1 LRPRKKK
8 DHKGGETASR
18 KCPSC
23 HSIRIWNGGRRKTK
37 KGRVQRYE
45 CGDCGY
51 RFSES
56 LVLSTHLNNTSKRQV
71 CAFETKDA
79 KNLTEVEPLKS
90 GLAGATKKASQKIDV
105 FKEFPKSLQPKIVEY
120 AVKRIN
126 QGCTEQGVK
135 TYLYSLRT
143 LKRNGA
149 DLHDPENVKA
159 VVSRMTVSNRTK
171 KNLVTVYDSFLKFL
185 GETWQKPKYVYGQK
199 LPYIPL
205 ESEIDQLIAGCSKTI
220 STVLQTIKETGARI
234 GEVSGIK
241 WEDIDFKRNVLSIN
255 YPEKGSNPRQVKVS
269 SKLIAML
276 NRLPRKRKTVF
287 AKKKQLSHAF
297 YQQRKRI
304 ANRLNNPQLRSIGL
318 HTLRHW
324 HATMEFHR
332 TKNLLHVQ
340 QRLGH
345 KNIKNTMIY
354 THLISFEGD
363 EYHSA
368 TAETIDE
375 VCKLVDAGFEYVCET
390 NGVQV
395 FRKRK

>member
-1 LRPRKKK
+1 M
-8 DHKGGETASR
+8 
-18 KCPSC
+18 
-23 HSIRIWNGGRRKTK
+23 N
-37 KGRVQRYE
+37 
-45 CGDCGY
+45 
-51 RFSES
+51 
-56 LVLSTHLNNTSKRQV
+56 LNYSGKRQV

-79 KNLTEVEPLKS
+79 KNLTGVEPLGS
-90 GLAGATKKASQKIDV
+90 GLAGATAKTNKNVDLI
-105 FKEFPKSLQPKIVEY
+105 KEFPKSLQPKILEY

-143 LKRNGA
+143 LKRNGV

-159 VVSRMTVSNRTK
+159 VVSRMKVSNKTK
-171 KNLVTVYDSFLKFL
+171 KDLVSVYDSFLKFL
-185 GETWQKPKYVYGQK
+185 GETWQKPKYVYSQK
-199 LPYIPL
+199 LPFIPL
-205 ESEIDQLIAGCSKTI
+205 ESEIDQLMAGCSKTI
-220 STVLQTIKETGARI
+220 ATVLQTLKETGARI

-241 WEDIDFKRNVLSIN
+241 WEDIDFERNAISIN

-276 NRLPRKRKTVF
+276 NRLPRKRETVF
-287 AKKKQLSHAF
+287 AKKNQLSHVF

-304 ANRLNNPQLRSIGL
+304 AHRLDNPRLRSIGL
-318 HTLRHW
+318 HTIRHW

-340 QRLGH
+340 NRLGH
-345 KNIKNTMIY
+345 KNIKNTVIY

-363 EYHSA
+363 EYNSA
-368 TAETIDE
+368 TAETTEE
-375 VCKLVDAGFEYVCET
+375 VCKLVEAGFEYVCET
-390 NGVQV
+390 NGVQI